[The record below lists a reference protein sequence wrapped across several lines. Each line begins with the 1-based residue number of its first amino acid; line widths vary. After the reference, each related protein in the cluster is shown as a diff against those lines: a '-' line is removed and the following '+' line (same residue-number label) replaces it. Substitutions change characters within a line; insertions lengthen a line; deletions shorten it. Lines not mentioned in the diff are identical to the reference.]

1 MIQVVSVCVWLY
13 GLLTTG
19 FLSWQSGEG
28 GLGLGGGGLSYP
40 LTLLGVDPRDTASTN
55 SLYQGTSGQARNV
68 LLVALAL
75 ELPAPTPPM
84 LMFLE
89 QASRDRGC
97 PSCSVCAGDSQMRP

>member
-1 MIQVVSVCVWLY
+1 MIQVVFVCVWLY

-19 FLSWQSGEG
+19 FLSWQSAG
-28 GLGLGGGGLSYP
+28 GWVGAGGGLSYP

-68 LLVALAL
+68 LLVTLAL
-75 ELPAPTPPM
+75 EPPAPTPPM

-89 QASRDRGC
+89 QASRDRAC

>member
-1 MIQVVSVCVWLY
+1 MCLALWSAHNWLP
-13 GLLTTG
+13 LLAKCRRVG
-19 FLSWQSGEG
+19 WGW
-28 GLGLGGGGLSYP
+28 GGLSYP

-55 SLYQGTSGQARNV
+55 SLYQGTSGQARHV
-68 LLVALAL
+68 LLVTLAL
-75 ELPAPTPPM
+75 EPPAPTPLV

>member
-1 MIQVVSVCVWLY
+1 MSGSMVCSQLASSP
-13 GLLTTG
+13 GK
-19 FLSWQSGEG
+19 G
-28 GLGLGGGGLSYP
+28 GGGGGRGGGGLSYP